1 MGPTFVAQHRLFAD
15 MKLLL
20 FFVALFATGYGFK
33 FDLTDTLAT
42 VMKENQLG
50 KLLENYTLS
59 SEDVDNKYLP
69 DNIISY
75 ELSDI
80 TINELSAEKAE
91 LTIEGEIITA
101 SIKDV
106 KFSISARAKA
116 SVRLRYGYF
125 AFTVNVDQNVT
136 IYFPVKS
143 AELKGKLDAEKNRLV
158 LLDCSFKLGE
168 SRVTVGDMNQLVP
181 QMVAKILKK
190 FVDDR
195 SEKITVCTMV
205 EGALE
210 SIGAFDTPVNE
221 VIKSITGYLGN

>member
-1 MGPTFVAQHRLFAD
+1 MGAQHHLFAD
-15 MKLLL
+15 NMKYLV
-20 FFVALFATGYGFK
+20 FFVALFATGYGFT

-42 VMKENQLG
+42 VMKEDQLG
-50 KLLENYTLS
+50 KLLENYTLF

-116 SVRLRYGYF
+116 SVRPRYGYF

-143 AELKGKLDAEKNRLV
+143 
-158 LLDCSFKLGE
+158 
-168 SRVTVGDMNQLVP
+168 P
-181 QMVAKILKK
+181 
-190 FVDDR
+190 
-195 SEKITVCTMV
+195 
-205 EGALE
+205 
-210 SIGAFDTPVNE
+210 
-221 VIKSITGYLGN
+221 